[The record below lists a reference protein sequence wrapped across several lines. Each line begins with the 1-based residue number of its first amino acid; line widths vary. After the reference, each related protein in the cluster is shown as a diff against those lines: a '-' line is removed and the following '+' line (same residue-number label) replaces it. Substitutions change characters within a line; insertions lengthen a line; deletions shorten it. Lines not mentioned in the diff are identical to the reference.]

1 MLYPW
6 TGNCVGRSR
15 TAKWKVYYHRCD
27 YRFTDTIMFKLFVSP
42 DDRGPLL
49 DELQKGKFYIIKGVP
64 MYDSYSKE
72 ITFSSVAGIK
82 PANDFREKRMDNALE
97 NVSSCICIRS

>member
-1 MLYPW
+1 
-6 TGNCVGRSR
+6 
-15 TAKWKVYYHRCD
+15 
-27 YRFTDTIMFKLFVSP
+27 
-42 DDRGPLL
+42 
-49 DELQKGKFYIIKGVP
+49 

-97 NVSSCICIRS
+97 KRVELHLHTTHERDG